1 MRLSL
6 FLISESTAASMRQG
20 EKMAKNDMLFV
31 YNPKAGKTMIRNN
44 LLDVIDVFVKAGYEV
59 TVRPTQRPG
68 EAIEIVKNKKIK
80 YDILACSGGD
90 GTLNEVVQGM
100 TQCEE
105 KIPIGYIPAGSTNDF
120 ANSLEIPR
128 NMVQAAEIVAGGRNY
143 AFDIGMLNDAPFVYV
158 AAFGLFTEVS
168 YETNQ
173 EMKNMFGHTAYIWEA
188 IKKLTNVRSYHM
200 KVTYDDKFIEDDF
213 LVGMV
218 SNSVSVGG
226 VKNITGENVKLDD
239 GLFEVTLIKSP
250 QNPIELNLV
259 LAALMDR
266 SVATDKVYYFKTGC
280 VRFESEEGVS
290 WTIDGE
296 YGGTH
301 QSVVVEN
308 KPRTL
313 QIRVP

>member
-1 MRLSL
+1 
-6 FLISESTAASMRQG
+6 
-20 EKMAKNDMLFV
+20 MAKKDMLFV

-44 LLDVIDVFVKAGYEV
+44 LLDVIDIFIKAGYEV
-59 TVRPTQRPG
+59 TVRPTQCPG
-68 EAIEIVKNKKIK
+68 EAVDIVKNKKAK

-100 TQCEE
+100 TQCIE

-120 ANSLEIPR
+120 ANSLDIPR
-128 NMVQAAEIVAGGRNY
+128 NMVQAAEIVVNGRNY
-143 AFDIGMLNDAPFVYV
+143 AFDIGTLNDAPFVYV

-188 IKKLTNVRSYHM
+188 VKKLTNVRSYHM
-200 KVTYDDKFIEDDF
+200 KVYYDDKFIEDDF
-213 LVGMV
+213 LLGMI

-226 VKNITGENVKLDD
+226 VKNITGTNIKLDD

-266 SVATDKVYYFKTGC
+266 SVATDNVYYFKTGC
-280 VRFESEEGVS
+280 VRFESDEVVS
-290 WTIDGE
+290 WTRDGE
-296 YGGTH
+296 FGGAH
-301 QSVVVEN
+301 QRVTVEN